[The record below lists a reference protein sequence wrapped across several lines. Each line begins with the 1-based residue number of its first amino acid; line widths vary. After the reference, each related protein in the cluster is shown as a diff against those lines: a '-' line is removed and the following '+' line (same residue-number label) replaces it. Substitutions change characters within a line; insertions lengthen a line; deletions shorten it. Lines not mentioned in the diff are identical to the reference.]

1 MKNII
6 KVLLLLALATCAR
19 AIPTLQLDIP
29 GGVYNTTDETTYAT
43 SPTFTLRALLDGT
56 LDPTRMYYVS
66 AALSPAVNQ
75 TPAPTMGSFSFG
87 GTTFNLASLTY
98 GTPPISVPDSGSGN
112 LASHGQYPT
121 YYAEV
126 GFNFISSQTMPGYNT
141 ATGDPSGGIVHYYD
155 FAVDVTGLNT
165 DYKIH
170 FDLYNDALKTTGQGT
185 NWTVDDFAPFSHDA
199 SSNGTHVP
207 EGGSTMTLLG
217 LALLGA
223 AALRRVLPA
232 ARTV

>member
-1 MKNII
+1 MKTII
-6 KVLLLLALATCAR
+6 KLLLLLALANFAQ

-29 GGVYNTTDETTYAT
+29 GGVYNPTDETTYAT

-56 LDPTRMYYVS
+56 LDPTRVYYVS

-75 TPAPTMGSFSFG
+75 TPAPTMGTFSFG
-87 GTTFNLASLTY
+87 GLTYNLASLTY
-98 GTPPISVPDSGSGN
+98 GTPPISVPDPSSGN

-126 GFNFISSQTMPGYNT
+126 GFNFITSQTMPGYNA
-141 ATGDPSGGIVHYYD
+141 ATGSPSGGIVHYYD
-155 FAVDVTGLNT
+155 FAVDVTNLAPS
-165 DYKIH
+165 YQVH
-170 FDLYNDALKTTGQGT
+170 FDLYNDAIKKGS
-185 NWTVDDFAPFSHDA
+185 WTVDDFAPFSHDA

-217 LALLGA
+217 LALLSA

-232 ARTV
+232 ARVA